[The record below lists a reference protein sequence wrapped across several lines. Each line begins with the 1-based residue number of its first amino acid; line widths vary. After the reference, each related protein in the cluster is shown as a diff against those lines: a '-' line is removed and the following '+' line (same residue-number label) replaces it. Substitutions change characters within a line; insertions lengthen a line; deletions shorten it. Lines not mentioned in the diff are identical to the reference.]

1 MSFLKGC
8 ANLYKPSYFTSLY
21 KRGGA
26 EHPDLSKRVGS
37 MKRFLTSMT
46 VVTLLS
52 MAVAIA
58 QQHVSV
64 LRGAR

>member
-1 MSFLKGC
+1 
-8 ANLYKPSYFTSLY
+8 
-21 KRGGA
+21 
-26 EHPDLSKRVGS
+26 

-52 MAVAIA
+52 LAVAIA